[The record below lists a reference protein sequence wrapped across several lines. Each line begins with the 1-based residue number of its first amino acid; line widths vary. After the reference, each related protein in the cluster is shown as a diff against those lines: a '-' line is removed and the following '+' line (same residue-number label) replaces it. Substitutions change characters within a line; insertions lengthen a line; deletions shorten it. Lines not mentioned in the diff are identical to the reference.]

1 MRGPSGPR
9 IFGNFQPFEDEPQE
23 MHELQRL
30 QPQEL
35 QRLQPQELQRLQP
48 QKLQRLQPHEL
59 QRLQPHELQ
68 RLQPQVVEVPLL
80 LLLPVDVPATVP
92 LWLQRQVQVQVQPVL
107 LSDVPPTEPLE
118 ELFAQHG
125 LQQEFCTKLG
135 KIMPPK
141 QPELQELHI
150 VCASIKKMSR
160 SISLH
165 DILCRILPGCYDLMP
180 PFVAFACSTP
190 WTIGSSGS
198 RISCGFGS
206 CSCFFIKNH
215 LTDSL

>member
-1 MRGPSGPR
+1 MH
-9 IFGNFQPFEDEPQE
+9 PQE
-23 MHELQRL
+23 
-30 QPQEL
+30 P
-35 QRLQPQELQRLQP
+35 
-48 QKLQRLQPHEL
+48 
-59 QRLQPHELQ
+59 
-68 RLQPQVVEVPLL
+68 EVL

-92 LWLQRQVQVQVQPVL
+92 LWLQRQVQVQPIL
-107 LSDVPPTEPLE
+107 LSDVPPTEPFD
-118 ELFAQHG
+118 ELFAQQG

-206 CSCFFIKNH
+206 CSCFFIKDH

>member
-23 MHELQRL
+23 PHELQRL

-35 QRLQPQELQRLQP
+35 QRLHPQEL
-48 QKLQRLQPHEL
+48 
-59 QRLQPHELQ
+59 
-68 RLQPQVVEVPLL
+68 EVLL
-80 LLLPVDVPATVP
+80 LLLPVVVPATVP
-92 LWLQRQVQVQVQPVL
+92 FWLQRQVQVQLPEGL
-107 LSDVPPTEPLE
+107 LLLAPPTEPE
-118 ELFAQHG
+118 ELAQHG

-150 VCASIKKMSR
+150 VYASIKKMSR

-165 DILCRILPGCYDLMP
+165 DILCRTLAECYEMMP

-190 WTIGSSGS
+190 CTIGSSGS

-206 CSCFFIKNH
+206 CSCFFIKDH

>member
-23 MHELQRL
+23 
-30 QPQEL
+30 
-35 QRLQPQELQRLQP
+35 
-48 QKLQRLQPHEL
+48 PHEL

-68 RLQPQVVEVPLL
+68 RLQPQVVEVLLL

-135 KIMPPK
+135 KIMAPK

>member
-1 MRGPSGPR
+1 M
-9 IFGNFQPFEDEPQE
+9 
-23 MHELQRL
+23 
-30 QPQEL
+30 
-35 QRLQPQELQRLQP
+35 
-48 QKLQRLQPHEL
+48 QRLQPHEL
-59 QRLQPHELQ
+59 QRLHPHELQ
-68 RLQPQVVEVPLL
+68 RLQEVEV
-80 LLLPVDVPATVP
+80 LLPDVPATEP
-92 LWLQRQVQVQVQPVL
+92 LWLQRQVQVQPVL
-107 LSDVPPTEPLE
+107 LLLAPPTEPE
-118 ELFAQHG
+118 ELAQHG

-165 DILCRILPGCYDLMP
+165 DILCRTLAGCYDLMP

-190 WTIGSSGS
+190 WTMGSSGS

-206 CSCFFIKNH
+206 CSCFFIKDH

>member
-1 MRGPSGPR
+1 MRGPEGPR
-9 IFGNFQPFEDEPQE
+9 MFGNFQPFDEEPQE
-23 MHELQRL
+23 L
-30 QPQEL
+30 
-35 QRLQPQELQRLQP
+35 
-48 QKLQRLQPHEL
+48 HEL

-68 RLQPQVVEVPLL
+68 RLHPQEPHKLQRLQEVEV
-80 LLLPVDVPATVP
+80 LLPDVPATEP
-92 LWLQRQVQVQVQPVL
+92 LWLHLHEQVQLPEGL
-107 LSDVPPTEPLE
+107 LLLVPPTEPE
-118 ELFAQHG
+118 ELAQHG

-190 WTIGSSGS
+190 WTMGSSGS

-206 CSCFFIKNH
+206 CSCFFIKDH

>member
-23 MHELQRL
+23 
-30 QPQEL
+30 
-35 QRLQPQELQRLQP
+35 
-48 QKLQRLQPHEL
+48 PHEL
-59 QRLQPHELQ
+59 QRLQPYELQ
-68 RLQPQVVEVPLL
+68 RLQPYELQRLQPYELQRLHPHELQPQELEVL

-92 LWLQRQVQVQVQPVL
+92 LWLQRQVQVQPVL

-190 WTIGSSGS
+190 WTMGSSGS

-206 CSCFFIKNH
+206 CSCFFIKDH

>member
-1 MRGPSGPR
+1 M
-9 IFGNFQPFEDEPQE
+9 
-23 MHELQRL
+23 
-30 QPQEL
+30 
-35 QRLQPQELQRLQP
+35 
-48 QKLQRLQPHEL
+48 QRLQPHEL
-59 QRLQPHELQ
+59 QRLHPQEPHELQ
-68 RLQPQVVEVPLL
+68 RLHPQELEVLL
-80 LLLPVDVPATVP
+80 PLLPVVVPATVP
-92 LWLQRQVQVQVQPVL
+92 FWLQRQVQVQLPEGL
-107 LSDVPPTEPLE
+107 LLLVPPTEPE
-118 ELFAQHG
+118 ELAQHG

-190 WTIGSSGS
+190 WTMGSSGS

-206 CSCFFIKNH
+206 CSCFFIKDH

>member
-23 MHELQRL
+23 
-30 QPQEL
+30 
-35 QRLQPQELQRLQP
+35 
-48 QKLQRLQPHEL
+48 PHEL

-68 RLQPQVVEVPLL
+68 RLQPQELQRLHPQELEVLL
-80 LLLPVDVPATVP
+80 LLLPVVVPATVP
-92 LWLQRQVQVQVQPVL
+92 FWLQRQVQVQLPEGL
-107 LSDVPPTEPLE
+107 LLLAPPTEPE
-118 ELFAQHG
+118 ELAQHG

-150 VCASIKKMSR
+150 VYASIKKMSR

-165 DILCRILPGCYDLMP
+165 DILCRTLAECYEMMP

-190 WTIGSSGS
+190 CTIGSSGS

-206 CSCFFIKNH
+206 CSCFFIKDH

>member
-23 MHELQRL
+23 PHELQRLQPYKLQRL

-35 QRLQPQELQRLQP
+35 QRL
-48 QKLQRLQPHEL
+48 H
-59 QRLQPHELQ
+59 
-68 RLQPQVVEVPLL
+68 PQVMEVPLL
-80 LLLPVDVPATVP
+80 LLPVVVPATVP
-92 LWLQRQVQVQVQPVL
+92 FWLQRQVQVQLPEGL
-107 LSDVPPTEPLE
+107 LLLAPPTEPE
-118 ELFAQHG
+118 ELAQHG

-190 WTIGSSGS
+190 WTMGSSGS

-206 CSCFFIKNH
+206 CSCFFIKDH

>member
-23 MHELQRL
+23 
-30 QPQEL
+30 
-35 QRLQPQELQRLQP
+35 
-48 QKLQRLQPHEL
+48 PHEL

-68 RLQPQVVEVPLL
+68 RLQQYELQRLQPQELQRLHPQVVEVPLL
-80 LLLPVDVPATVP
+80 LLLPVDVPATIP
-92 LWLQRQVQVQVQPVL
+92 LWLQRQVQVQLPEGL
-107 LSDVPPTEPLE
+107 LLLAPPTEPE
-118 ELFAQHG
+118 ELAQHG

-165 DILCRILPGCYDLMP
+165 DILCRTLAECYEMMP

-206 CSCFFIKNH
+206 CSCFFIKDH

>member
-1 MRGPSGPR
+1 M
-9 IFGNFQPFEDEPQE
+9 
-23 MHELQRL
+23 
-30 QPQEL
+30 
-35 QRLQPQELQRLQP
+35 
-48 QKLQRLQPHEL
+48 QRLQPHEL
-59 QRLQPHELQ
+59 QRLHPQEPHELQ
-68 RLQPQVVEVPLL
+68 RLQEVEV
-80 LLLPVDVPATVP
+80 LLPDVPATEP
-92 LWLQRQVQVQVQPVL
+92 LWLHLHEQVQLPEGL
-107 LSDVPPTEPLE
+107 LLLAPPTEPE
-118 ELFAQHG
+118 ELAQHG

-150 VCASIKKMSR
+150 VYASIKKMSR

-165 DILCRILPGCYDLMP
+165 DILCRTLAECYEMMP

-190 WTIGSSGS
+190 CTIGSSGS

-206 CSCFFIKNH
+206 CSCFFIKDH

>member
-23 MHELQRL
+23 
-30 QPQEL
+30 
-35 QRLQPQELQRLQP
+35 
-48 QKLQRLQPHEL
+48 PHEL

-92 LWLQRQVQVQVQPVL
+92 LWLHRQVQVQVQPVL

>member
-23 MHELQRL
+23 PHELQRLQPYELQRL

-35 QRLQPQELQRLQP
+35 QRLQPQELQRLHP
-48 QKLQRLQPHEL
+48 QEL
-59 QRLQPHELQ
+59 
-68 RLQPQVVEVPLL
+68 EV

-92 LWLQRQVQVQVQPVL
+92 LWLQRQVQVQPVL
-107 LSDVPPTEPLE
+107 LSDAPPTEPLE

-190 WTIGSSGS
+190 WTMGSSGS

-206 CSCFFIKNH
+206 CSCFFIKDH

>member
-23 MHELQRL
+23 PHELQRLQPYELQRLHPHELQRL

-35 QRLQPQELQRLQP
+35 QRLHPQEL
-48 QKLQRLQPHEL
+48 
-59 QRLQPHELQ
+59 
-68 RLQPQVVEVPLL
+68 EV
-80 LLLPVDVPATVP
+80 LLLPVDVPATIP
-92 LWLQRQVQVQVQPVL
+92 LWLQRQVQVQPVL

-135 KIMPPK
+135 KVMPPK

-190 WTIGSSGS
+190 WTMGSSGS

-206 CSCFFIKNH
+206 CSCFFIKDH

>member
-68 RLQPQVVEVPLL
+68 RLQPQVVEVLLL

-92 LWLQRQVQVQVQPVL
+92 LWLHRQVQVQVQPVL

-118 ELFAQHG
+118 ELFTQHG

-206 CSCFFIKNH
+206 CSCIFITNH

>member
-1 MRGPSGPR
+1 MTHPAKMRGPSGPR

-23 MHELQRL
+23 PHELQRLQPYELQRL

-35 QRLQPQELQRLQP
+35 QRL
-48 QKLQRLQPHEL
+48 H
-59 QRLQPHELQ
+59 
-68 RLQPQVVEVPLL
+68 PQVVEVPLL

-92 LWLQRQVQVQVQPVL
+92 LWLQRQVQVQVPEGL
-107 LSDVPPTEPLE
+107 LLLAPPTEPE
-118 ELFAQHG
+118 ELAQHG

-141 QPELQELHI
+141 QPELQELHR

-206 CSCFFIKNH
+206 CSCFFIKDH

>member
-23 MHELQRL
+23 M
-30 QPQEL
+30 
-35 QRLQPQELQRLQP
+35 
-48 QKLQRLQPHEL
+48 HEL

-92 LWLQRQVQVQVQPVL
+92 LWLHRQVQVQPVL

>member
-1 MRGPSGPR
+1 
-9 IFGNFQPFEDEPQE
+9 
-23 MHELQRL
+23 MH
-30 QPQEL
+30 PQEL
-35 QRLQPQELQRLQP
+35 QRLHPQEP
-48 QKLQRLQPHEL
+48 
-59 QRLQPHELQ
+59 
-68 RLQPQVVEVPLL
+68 EVL
-80 LLLPVDVPATVP
+80 LLLPMDVPATVP
-92 LWLQRQVQVQVQPVL
+92 LWLQRQVQVQPIL
-107 LSDVPPTEPLE
+107 LSDVPPTEPFD
-118 ELFAQHG
+118 ELFAQQG

-206 CSCFFIKNH
+206 CSCFFIKDH

>member
-1 MRGPSGPR
+1 MTHPAKMRGPSGPR

-23 MHELQRL
+23 PHELQRL
-30 QPQEL
+30 HPQEL
-35 QRLQPQELQRLQP
+35 QRLHPQELQRLHP
-48 QKLQRLQPHEL
+48 QEL
-59 QRLQPHELQ
+59 QRLH
-68 RLQPQVVEVPLL
+68 PQVVEVLLL
-80 LLLPVDVPATVP
+80 LLLPVDAPATIP
-92 LWLQRQVQVQVQPVL
+92 LWLQRQVQVQPVL

-206 CSCFFIKNH
+206 CSCFFIKDH

>member
-1 MRGPSGPR
+1 MTHPAKMRGPSGPR

-23 MHELQRL
+23 
-30 QPQEL
+30 
-35 QRLQPQELQRLQP
+35 
-48 QKLQRLQPHEL
+48 PHEL
-59 QRLQPHELQ
+59 QRLQPYELQ
-68 RLQPQVVEVPLL
+68 RLQPYELQRLHPHELQPQELEVL

-92 LWLQRQVQVQVQPVL
+92 LWLQRQVQVQPVL

-190 WTIGSSGS
+190 WTMGSSGS

-206 CSCFFIKNH
+206 CSCFFIKDH

>member
-23 MHELQRL
+23 LHELQRL

-35 QRLQPQELQRLQP
+35 QRLQP
-48 QKLQRLQPHEL
+48 HEL
-59 QRLQPHELQ
+59 QRLH
-68 RLQPQVVEVPLL
+68 PQVEVLL
-80 LLLPVDVPATVP
+80 LLLPVYVPATVP
-92 LWLQRQVQVQVQPVL
+92 LWLQRQVQVQPVL
-107 LSDVPPTEPLE
+107 LFDVPPTEPFD

-190 WTIGSSGS
+190 WTMGSSGS

-206 CSCFFIKNH
+206 CSCFFIKDH

>member
-1 MRGPSGPR
+1 M
-9 IFGNFQPFEDEPQE
+9 
-23 MHELQRL
+23 
-30 QPQEL
+30 
-35 QRLQPQELQRLQP
+35 
-48 QKLQRLQPHEL
+48 QRLQPHEL
-59 QRLQPHELQ
+59 QRLHPQEPHELQ
-68 RLQPQVVEVPLL
+68 RLHPQELEVLL
-80 LLLPVDVPATVP
+80 LLLPVVVPATVP
-92 LWLQRQVQVQVQPVL
+92 FWLQRQVQVQLPEGL
-107 LSDVPPTEPLE
+107 LLLAPPTEPE
-118 ELFAQHG
+118 ELAQHG

-150 VCASIKKMSR
+150 VYASIKKMSR

-190 WTIGSSGS
+190 WTMGSSGS

-206 CSCFFIKNH
+206 CSCFFIKDH

>member
-23 MHELQRL
+23 
-30 QPQEL
+30 
-35 QRLQPQELQRLQP
+35 
-48 QKLQRLQPHEL
+48 PHEL

-68 RLQPQVVEVPLL
+68 RLQPQELQRLHPQELEVLL
-80 LLLPVDVPATVP
+80 PLLPVVVPATVP
-92 LWLQRQVQVQVQPVL
+92 FWLQRQVQVQLPEGL
-107 LSDVPPTEPLE
+107 LLLAPPTEPE
-118 ELFAQHG
+118 ELAQHG

-165 DILCRILPGCYDLMP
+165 DILCRTLAGCYDLMP

-190 WTIGSSGS
+190 WTMGSSGS

-206 CSCFFIKNH
+206 CSCFFIKDH

>member
-9 IFGNFQPFEDEPQE
+9 IFGNFQQFEDEPQE
-23 MHELQRL
+23 
-30 QPQEL
+30 
-35 QRLQPQELQRLQP
+35 
-48 QKLQRLQPHEL
+48 PHEL

-68 RLQPQVVEVPLL
+68 RLHPQELQRLHPQELEVLL
-80 LLLPVDVPATVP
+80 LLLPVVVPATVP
-92 LWLQRQVQVQVQPVL
+92 FWLQRQVQVQVQLPEGL
-107 LSDVPPTEPLE
+107 LLAPPTEPE
-118 ELFAQHG
+118 ELAQHG

-150 VCASIKKMSR
+150 VYASIKKMSR

-165 DILCRILPGCYDLMP
+165 DILCRTLAECYEMMP

-206 CSCFFIKNH
+206 CSCFFIKDH

>member
-1 MRGPSGPR
+1 M
-9 IFGNFQPFEDEPQE
+9 
-23 MHELQRL
+23 
-30 QPQEL
+30 
-35 QRLQPQELQRLQP
+35 
-48 QKLQRLQPHEL
+48 QRLQPHEL
-59 QRLQPHELQ
+59 QRLHPQEPHELQ
-68 RLQPQVVEVPLL
+68 RLQEVEV
-80 LLLPVDVPATVP
+80 LLPDVPATEP
-92 LWLQRQVQVQVQPVL
+92 LWLQRQVQVQVQLPEGL
-107 LSDVPPTEPLE
+107 LLAPPTEPE
-118 ELFAQHG
+118 ELAQHG

-141 QPELQELHI
+141 QPELQELRI
-150 VCASIKKMSR
+150 VYASIKKMSR

-190 WTIGSSGS
+190 WTMGSSGS

-206 CSCFFIKNH
+206 CSCFFIKDH

>member
-23 MHELQRL
+23 MH
-30 QPQEL
+30 EL

-118 ELFAQHG
+118 ELFTQHG

-135 KIMPPK
+135 KIMAPK